1 MSTMQQ
7 NDLYQVDEPWKMKDE
22 KHSGAFINI
31 LITGDAFSGL
41 GILIFIIRLNKAKY
55 KQGEDKERRE
65 LVGSNP
71 PQRNWKG
78 IAIALLVIL
87 VICSL
92 IVTSVILLTP
102 VEDNSLS
109 QKKKITVEDLFS
121 DDFKIH
127 DPEAKW
133 ITEECNTG
141 KRRERNKSCALLLV
155 MEQAGHREGDGLP
168 PPGAWLQERETWH
181 FHGNFTMRRIAFGES
196 KVARQKKE
204 ESLMGVDNE
213 FIYRNQNGTVI
224 LRNVETNSSTILI
237 ENKKIVSL
245 KAIRYEVSPD
255 REYALFAFDVEPEWK
270 SDAVA
275 GSAVKGSAAGK
286 EQFSLLRGFPPAK
299 CISIH
304 IQHIMSSAKYL
315 MVTSGFN
322 NGEEEIHRAEIRSFP
337 GKRCAGGSVP
347 SRFPSNPRLCS
358 RCSPKI
364 AMLEPEED
372 GEHITGMLLEL
383 SSAPPA
389 ALPGVLQVCK
399 TLHECPTLSPSNF
412 KRSPRSAV
420 SAQNVLEI
428 HGKSVVMWVDIL
440 ETMDPQ
446 NLYPPEVSNAKLQY
460 AGWGP
465 KGQQLNMLSATR
477 YLTQPDECNEALK
490 DQTIFIF
497 ENNIYYCAHVG
508 KQAIRVVST
517 GKEGVIFNG
526 LSDWLYEVLRPLA
539 ATAEPP
545 GWVTVTD
552 HNLPLTSPKRGTENK
567 TRLVLTPELT
577 LSQGELVIE
586 RVAMVQ
592 CLVSFYSSDQRD
604 ILVGLGIHQR
614 VVYKP
619 EEILK
624 THIAHWWSPDGTRL
638 AYATINASRVPTME
652 IPIYTGILYPTVKT
666 YHYPKAGMENPTI
679 SLHVI
684 GLNGPTHDLE
694 MTPPDD
700 QRMRD
705 YYITMV
711 KWATSTKVAVN
722 WLNRAQNV
730 SILTLCDATTGVCTK
745 KHEDESDAWLH
756 RQPNSS
762 NDDLQAITSGDWD
775 VTKILAYDEKRQKIY
790 FHSTE
795 DSPRRR
801 HLYSHPAAITTSV
814 MKGRAEIFELEVNEN
829 VQLAVNDR
837 QMPKVE
843 YMEIKIDDYRLPM
856 QILKPA
862 TFADTTHYPLLLVV
876 DGTPGSQIVTERFEV
891 TWESVMVSSHNA
903 IVLKFDGRG
912 SGFQGAKL
920 LHEVKRRLGLLEEK
934 DQLEA
939 VRTMLQEHFIDK
951 TRVGVFG
958 KDYGGY
964 LSTYMLPAG
973 EDNQV
978 FTCGAALSPVTDFRL
993 YASAFSERYLGLHGV
1008 DNRAYEIYPD
1018 QSHYF
1023 SNAAFEQH
1031 LYQSIVNFFV
1041 ECFQTTSWSHDFF
1054 ETTTTTEKPPLNSVF
1069 LLKGLLEHS
1078 RTLSCSEGKGSAAG
1092 KGSCKASSLRKEGLL
1107 SDGSIPT
1114 SASP

>member
-1 MSTMQQ
+1 MSLLQ
-7 NDLYQVDEPWKMKDE
+7 E
-22 KHSGAFINI
+22 
-31 LITGDAFSGL
+31 
-41 GILIFIIRLNKAKY
+41 
-55 KQGEDKERRE
+55 E

-133 ITEECNTG
+133 IT
-141 KRRERNKSCALLLV
+141 
-155 MEQAGHREGDGLP
+155 
-168 PPGAWLQERETWH
+168 
-181 FHGNFTMRRIAFGES
+181 
-196 KVARQKKE
+196 
-204 ESLMGVDNE
+204 DNE

-224 LRNVETNSSTILI
+224 LRNVKTNSSTILI

-255 REYALFAFDVEPEWK
+255 REYALFAFDVEP
-270 SDAVA
+270 VY
-275 GSAVKGSAAGK
+275 
-286 EQFSLLRGFPPAK
+286 
-299 CISIH
+299 
-304 IQHIMSSAKYL
+304 QHSYTAYYVLS
-315 MVTSGFN
+315 
-322 NGEEEIHRAEIRSFP
+322 
-337 GKRCAGGSVP
+337 
-347 SRFPSNPRLCS
+347 
-358 RCSPKI
+358 KI
-364 AMLEPEED
+364 P
-372 GEHITGMLLEL
+372 
-383 SSAPPA
+383 
-389 ALPGVLQVCK
+389 
-399 TLHECPTLSPSNF
+399 
-412 KRSPRSAV
+412 
-420 SAQNVLEI
+420 
-428 HGKSVVMWVDIL
+428 HG
-440 ETMDPQ
+440 DPQ

-465 KGQQLNMLSATR
+465 KGQQL
-477 YLTQPDECNEALK
+477 
-490 DQTIFIF
+490 IFIF

-526 LSDWLYEVLRPLA
+526 LSDWLYE
-539 ATAEPP
+539 
-545 GWVTVTD
+545 
-552 HNLPLTSPKRGTENK
+552 
-567 TRLVLTPELT
+567 
-577 LSQGELVIE
+577 
-586 RVAMVQ
+586 
-592 CLVSFYSSDQRD
+592 
-604 ILVGLGIHQR
+604 
-614 VVYKP
+614 

-652 IPIYTGILYPTVKT
+652 IPIYTGIIYPTVKT
-666 YHYPKAGMENPTI
+666 YHYPKVGMENPTI

-756 RQPNSS
+756 RQNEEPVFSKDGRKFFFVRAIPQGGRGHFYHIAMSSSQPNSS

-801 HLYSHPAAITTSV
+801 HLYSASTNGNFNRRCLSCDLIENCTYFSASFSHNLEYFLLTCEGPRVPMVTVHNTTDAQ
-814 MKGRAEIFELEVNEN
+814 KIFELEVNEN

-843 YMEIKIDDYRLPM
+843 YKEIKIDDYRLPM

-862 TFADTTHYPLLLVV
+862 TFSDTAHYPLLLIV

-973 EDNQV
+973 EENQV

-993 YASAFSERYLGLHGV
+993 YASAFSERYLGLNGI
-1008 DNRAYEIYPD
+1008 DNKAYDISKLSHRVSLLKEQTFLIIHATADEKIHFQHTTDLITHLIRAKANYSLQIYPD

-1041 ECFQTTSWSHDFF
+1041 ECFQVPD
-1054 ETTTTTEKPPLNSVF
+1054 KLPLAP
-1069 LLKGLLEHS
+1069 LKE
-1078 RTLSCSEGKGSAAG
+1078 E
-1092 KGSCKASSLRKEGLL
+1092 E
-1107 SDGSIPT
+1107 DDD
-1114 SASP
+1114 

>member
-1 MSTMQQ
+1 IAGV
-7 NDLYQVDEPWKMKDE
+7 LY
-22 KHSGAFINI
+22 
-31 LITGDAFSGL
+31 TC
-41 GILIFIIRLNKAKY
+41 
-55 KQGEDKERRE
+55 
-65 LVGSNP
+65 NP

-133 ITEECNTG
+133 IT
-141 KRRERNKSCALLLV
+141 
-155 MEQAGHREGDGLP
+155 
-168 PPGAWLQERETWH
+168 
-181 FHGNFTMRRIAFGES
+181 
-196 KVARQKKE
+196 
-204 ESLMGVDNE
+204 DNE

-224 LRNVETNSSTILI
+224 LRNVETNTSTILI

-255 REYALFAFDVEPEWK
+255 REYALFAFDVEP
-270 SDAVA
+270 VY
-275 GSAVKGSAAGK
+275 
-286 EQFSLLRGFPPAK
+286 
-299 CISIH
+299 
-304 IQHIMSSAKYL
+304 QHSYTAYYVLS
-315 MVTSGFN
+315 
-322 NGEEEIHRAEIRSFP
+322 
-337 GKRCAGGSVP
+337 
-347 SRFPSNPRLCS
+347 
-358 RCSPKI
+358 KI
-364 AMLEPEED
+364 P
-372 GEHITGMLLEL
+372 
-383 SSAPPA
+383 
-389 ALPGVLQVCK
+389 
-399 TLHECPTLSPSNF
+399 
-412 KRSPRSAV
+412 
-420 SAQNVLEI
+420 
-428 HGKSVVMWVDIL
+428 HG
-440 ETMDPQ
+440 DPQ

-465 KGQQLNMLSATR
+465 KGQQL
-477 YLTQPDECNEALK
+477 
-490 DQTIFIF
+490 IFIF

-526 LSDWLYEVLRPLA
+526 LSDWLYE
-539 ATAEPP
+539 
-545 GWVTVTD
+545 
-552 HNLPLTSPKRGTENK
+552 
-567 TRLVLTPELT
+567 
-577 LSQGELVIE
+577 
-586 RVAMVQ
+586 
-592 CLVSFYSSDQRD
+592 
-604 ILVGLGIHQR
+604 
-614 VVYKP
+614 

-652 IPIYTGILYPTVKT
+652 IPIYTGITYPTVKT
-666 YHYPKAGMENPTI
+666 YHYPKVGMENPTI

-700 QRMRD
+700 PRMRD

-756 RQPNSS
+756 RQNEEPIFSKDGRKFFFVRAIPQGGRGPFYHIAMSSSQPNSS

-775 VTKILAYDEKRQKIY
+775 VTKILTCFVYANTNGNFNRRCLSCDLIENCTYFSASFSHNLEYFLLTCEGPRVPMVTVHNTTDAQK
-790 FHSTE
+790 
-795 DSPRRR
+795 
-801 HLYSHPAAITTSV
+801 
-814 MKGRAEIFELEVNEN
+814 IFELEVNEN

-843 YMEIKIDDYRLPM
+843 YTEIKIDDYRLPM

-862 TFADTTHYPLLLVV
+862 TFSDTAHYPLLLVV

-891 TWESVMVSSHNA
+891 TWDSVMVSSHNA

-973 EDNQV
+973 EEEQV
-978 FTCGAALSPVTDFRL
+978 FACGAALSPVSDFKL
-993 YASAFSERYLGLHGV
+993 YASAFSERYLGLHGI
-1008 DNRAYEIYPD
+1008 DNRAYEISKLSHRVSLLKEQKFLIIHATADEKIHFQHTTDLITHLIREKANYSLQIYPD

-1023 SNAAFEQH
+1023 SNAAMEQH
-1031 LYQSIVNFFV
+1031 LYNSIVNFFV
-1041 ECFQTTSWSHDFF
+1041 ECFQVQD
-1054 ETTTTTEKPPLNSVF
+1054 KLPLAP
-1069 LLKGLLEHS
+1069 LKE
-1078 RTLSCSEGKGSAAG
+1078 E
-1092 KGSCKASSLRKEGLL
+1092 E
-1107 SDGSIPT
+1107 DDD
-1114 SASP
+1114 

>member
-1 MSTMQQ
+1 MKEKAMFQTAKMQG
-7 NDLYQVDEPWKMKDE
+7 NMM
-22 KHSGAFINI
+22 
-31 LITGDAFSGL
+31 
-41 GILIFIIRLNKAKY
+41 
-55 KQGEDKERRE
+55 E

-133 ITEECNTG
+133 ITDT
-141 KRRERNKSCALLLV
+141 
-155 MEQAGHREGDGLP
+155 
-168 PPGAWLQERETWH
+168 
-181 FHGNFTMRRIAFGES
+181 
-196 KVARQKKE
+196 
-204 ESLMGVDNE
+204 E

-255 REYALFAFDVEPEWK
+255 REYALFAFNVEP
-270 SDAVA
+270 VY
-275 GSAVKGSAAGK
+275 
-286 EQFSLLRGFPPAK
+286 
-299 CISIH
+299 
-304 IQHIMSSAKYL
+304 QHSYTAYYVLS
-315 MVTSGFN
+315 
-322 NGEEEIHRAEIRSFP
+322 
-337 GKRCAGGSVP
+337 
-347 SRFPSNPRLCS
+347 
-358 RCSPKI
+358 KI
-364 AMLEPEED
+364 P
-372 GEHITGMLLEL
+372 
-383 SSAPPA
+383 
-389 ALPGVLQVCK
+389 
-399 TLHECPTLSPSNF
+399 
-412 KRSPRSAV
+412 
-420 SAQNVLEI
+420 
-428 HGKSVVMWVDIL
+428 HG
-440 ETMDPQ
+440 DPQ

-465 KGQQLNMLSATR
+465 KGQQL
-477 YLTQPDECNEALK
+477 
-490 DQTIFIF
+490 IFIF

-526 LSDWLYEVLRPLA
+526 LSDWLYE
-539 ATAEPP
+539 
-545 GWVTVTD
+545 
-552 HNLPLTSPKRGTENK
+552 
-567 TRLVLTPELT
+567 
-577 LSQGELVIE
+577 
-586 RVAMVQ
+586 
-592 CLVSFYSSDQRD
+592 
-604 ILVGLGIHQR
+604 
-614 VVYKP
+614 

-652 IPIYTGILYPTVKT
+652 IPTYTGSLYPTVKT

-756 RQPNSS
+756 RQNEEPIFSKDGRKFFFVRAIPQGGRGKFYHIAMSSSQPNSS
-762 NDDLQAITSGDWD
+762 SDNLQAITSGDWD
-775 VTKILAYDEKRQKIY
+775 VTKILAYDEKRHKIY

-795 DSPRRR
+795 DLPRRR
-801 HLYSHPAAITTSV
+801 HLYSASTNGNFNRRCLSCDLIENCTYFSASFSRNLEYFLLTCEGPRVPMVTVHNTTDAQ
-814 MKGRAEIFELEVNEN
+814 KIFELEVNEN
-829 VQLAVNDR
+829 VQQAVNDR

-843 YMEIKIDDYRLPM
+843 YTEIKIDDYKLPM

-862 TFADTTHYPLLLVV
+862 IFSDTAHYPLLLVV

-912 SGFQGAKL
+912 SGFQGTKL
-920 LHEVKRRLGLLEEK
+920 LHEVRRRLGFLEEK
-934 DQLEA
+934 DQLDA
-939 VRTMLQEHFIDK
+939 VRTMLNEHFIDK

-973 EDNQV
+973 EENQV
-978 FTCGAALSPVTDFRL
+978 FACGAALSPVTDFKL
-993 YASAFSERYLGLHGV
+993 YASAFSERYLGLHGI
-1008 DNRAYEIYPD
+1008 DNRAYEISKLSHRVSLLKEQTFLIIHATADEKIHFQHTTDLITHLIRAKANYSLQIYPD
-1018 QSHYF
+1018 ESHYF
-1023 SNAAFEQH
+1023 SNAAMEQH
-1031 LYQSIVNFFV
+1031 LYNSIVNFFV
-1041 ECFQTTSWSHDFF
+1041 ACFQVQD
-1054 ETTTTTEKPPLNSVF
+1054 KLPLTP
-1069 LLKGLLEHS
+1069 LKE
-1078 RTLSCSEGKGSAAG
+1078 E
-1092 KGSCKASSLRKEGLL
+1092 E
-1107 SDGSIPT
+1107 DED
-1114 SASP
+1114 

>member
-1 MSTMQQ
+1 MTTAKEQNASGKQAQQ
-7 NDLYQVDEPWKMKDE
+7 QDQ
-22 KHSGAFINI
+22 
-31 LITGDAFSGL
+31 
-41 GILIFIIRLNKAKY
+41 
-55 KQGEDKERRE
+55 E

-133 ITEECNTG
+133 ITDT
-141 KRRERNKSCALLLV
+141 
-155 MEQAGHREGDGLP
+155 
-168 PPGAWLQERETWH
+168 
-181 FHGNFTMRRIAFGES
+181 
-196 KVARQKKE
+196 
-204 ESLMGVDNE
+204 E

-255 REYALFAFDVEPEWK
+255 REYALFAFNVEP
-270 SDAVA
+270 VY
-275 GSAVKGSAAGK
+275 
-286 EQFSLLRGFPPAK
+286 
-299 CISIH
+299 
-304 IQHIMSSAKYL
+304 QHSYTAYYVLS
-315 MVTSGFN
+315 
-322 NGEEEIHRAEIRSFP
+322 
-337 GKRCAGGSVP
+337 
-347 SRFPSNPRLCS
+347 
-358 RCSPKI
+358 KI
-364 AMLEPEED
+364 P
-372 GEHITGMLLEL
+372 
-383 SSAPPA
+383 
-389 ALPGVLQVCK
+389 
-399 TLHECPTLSPSNF
+399 
-412 KRSPRSAV
+412 
-420 SAQNVLEI
+420 
-428 HGKSVVMWVDIL
+428 HG
-440 ETMDPQ
+440 DPQ

-465 KGQQLNMLSATR
+465 KGQQL
-477 YLTQPDECNEALK
+477 
-490 DQTIFIF
+490 IFIF

-526 LSDWLYEVLRPLA
+526 LSDWLYE
-539 ATAEPP
+539 
-545 GWVTVTD
+545 
-552 HNLPLTSPKRGTENK
+552 
-567 TRLVLTPELT
+567 
-577 LSQGELVIE
+577 
-586 RVAMVQ
+586 
-592 CLVSFYSSDQRD
+592 
-604 ILVGLGIHQR
+604 
-614 VVYKP
+614 

-652 IPIYTGILYPTVKT
+652 IPTYTGSLYPTVKT

-756 RQPNSS
+756 RQNEEPIFSKDGRKFFFVRAIPQGGRGKFYHIAMSSSQPNSS
-762 NDDLQAITSGDWD
+762 SDNLQAITSGDWD
-775 VTKILAYDEKRQKIY
+775 VTKILAYDEKRHKIY

-795 DSPRRR
+795 DLPRRR
-801 HLYSHPAAITTSV
+801 HLYSASTNGNFNRRCLSCDLIENCTYFSASFSRNLEYFLLTCEGPRVPMVTVHNTTDAQ
-814 MKGRAEIFELEVNEN
+814 KIFELEVNEN
-829 VQLAVNDR
+829 VQQAVNDR

-843 YMEIKIDDYRLPM
+843 YTEIKIDDYKLPM

-862 TFADTTHYPLLLVV
+862 IFSDTAHYPLLLVV

-912 SGFQGAKL
+912 SGFQGTKL
-920 LHEVKRRLGLLEEK
+920 LHEVRRRLGFLEEK
-934 DQLEA
+934 DQLDA
-939 VRTMLQEHFIDK
+939 VRTMLNEHFIDK

-973 EDNQV
+973 EENQV
-978 FTCGAALSPVTDFRL
+978 FACGAALSPVTDFKL
-993 YASAFSERYLGLHGV
+993 YASAFSERYLGLHGI
-1008 DNRAYEIYPD
+1008 DNRAYEISKLSHRVSLLKEQTFLIIHATADEKIHFQHTTDLITHLIRAKANYSLQIYPD
-1018 QSHYF
+1018 ESHYF
-1023 SNAAFEQH
+1023 SNAAMEQH
-1031 LYQSIVNFFV
+1031 LYNSIVNFFV
-1041 ECFQTTSWSHDFF
+1041 ACFQVQD
-1054 ETTTTTEKPPLNSVF
+1054 KLPLTP
-1069 LLKGLLEHS
+1069 LKE
-1078 RTLSCSEGKGSAAG
+1078 E
-1092 KGSCKASSLRKEGLL
+1092 E
-1107 SDGSIPT
+1107 DED
-1114 SASP
+1114 

>member
-1 MSTMQQ
+1 MTTAKEQNASGKQAQQ
-7 NDLYQVDEPWKMKDE
+7 QDQ
-22 KHSGAFINI
+22 
-31 LITGDAFSGL
+31 
-41 GILIFIIRLNKAKY
+41 
-55 KQGEDKERRE
+55 E

-133 ITEECNTG
+133 IN
-141 KRRERNKSCALLLV
+141 
-155 MEQAGHREGDGLP
+155 
-168 PPGAWLQERETWH
+168 
-181 FHGNFTMRRIAFGES
+181 
-196 KVARQKKE
+196 
-204 ESLMGVDNE
+204 DNE

-255 REYALFAFDVEPEWK
+255 REYALFAFDVEP
-270 SDAVA
+270 VY
-275 GSAVKGSAAGK
+275 
-286 EQFSLLRGFPPAK
+286 
-299 CISIH
+299 
-304 IQHIMSSAKYL
+304 QHSYTAYYVLS
-315 MVTSGFN
+315 
-322 NGEEEIHRAEIRSFP
+322 
-337 GKRCAGGSVP
+337 
-347 SRFPSNPRLCS
+347 
-358 RCSPKI
+358 KI
-364 AMLEPEED
+364 P
-372 GEHITGMLLEL
+372 
-383 SSAPPA
+383 
-389 ALPGVLQVCK
+389 
-399 TLHECPTLSPSNF
+399 
-412 KRSPRSAV
+412 
-420 SAQNVLEI
+420 
-428 HGKSVVMWVDIL
+428 HG
-440 ETMDPQ
+440 DPQ

-465 KGQQLNMLSATR
+465 KGQQL
-477 YLTQPDECNEALK
+477 
-490 DQTIFIF
+490 IFIF

-526 LSDWLYEVLRPLA
+526 LSDWLYE
-539 ATAEPP
+539 
-545 GWVTVTD
+545 
-552 HNLPLTSPKRGTENK
+552 
-567 TRLVLTPELT
+567 
-577 LSQGELVIE
+577 
-586 RVAMVQ
+586 
-592 CLVSFYSSDQRD
+592 
-604 ILVGLGIHQR
+604 
-614 VVYKP
+614 

-756 RQPNSS
+756 RQNEEPIFSRDGRKFFFVRAIPQGGRGHFYHIAMSSSQPNSS

-775 VTKILAYDEKRQKIY
+775 VTKILAYDERRQKIY

-801 HLYSHPAAITTSV
+801 HLYSASTNGNFNRRCLSCDLIENCTYFSASFSHNLEYFLLTCEGPRVPMVTVHNTTDAQ
-814 MKGRAEIFELEVNEN
+814 KIFELEVNEN

-862 TFADTTHYPLLLVV
+862 TFADTAHYPLLLVV
-876 DGTPGSQIVTERFEV
+876 DGTPGSQSVTERFEV

-978 FTCGAALSPVTDFRL
+978 FACGAALSPVTDFRL

-1008 DNRAYEIYPD
+1008 DNRAYEISKLSHRVSLLKDQTFLIIHATADEKIHFQHTTDLITHLIRAKANYSLQIYPD

-1031 LYQSIVNFFV
+1031 LYHSIVNFFV
-1041 ECFQTTSWSHDFF
+1041 ECFQVPD
-1054 ETTTTTEKPPLNSVF
+1054 KLPLAP
-1069 LLKGLLEHS
+1069 LKE
-1078 RTLSCSEGKGSAAG
+1078 E
-1092 KGSCKASSLRKEGLL
+1092 EE
-1107 SDGSIPT
+1107 DD
-1114 SASP
+1114 